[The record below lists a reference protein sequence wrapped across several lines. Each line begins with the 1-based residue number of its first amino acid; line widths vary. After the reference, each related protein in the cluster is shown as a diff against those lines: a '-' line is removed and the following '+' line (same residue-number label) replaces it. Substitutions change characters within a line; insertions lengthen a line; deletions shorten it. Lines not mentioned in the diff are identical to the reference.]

1 MGQGLK
7 QAWFGKYILKAIKSN
22 SVIPPLF
29 ELGVENDHGIG
40 SKTLLTEIS
49 KLGYAVSYDEVNQY
63 KLSVSID
70 EDHKLDQIK
79 DGFTHFVADNVD
91 HNTDTLDGKGTFH
104 GMHII
109 DCSVLNKYLPG
120 KRVKRILTI
129 LIRAPIERKVSI
141 KLHWYQ
147 GKDVRSLSKYYWL
160 HSITQRKK

>member
-1 MGQGLK
+1 M
-7 QAWFGKYILKAIKSN
+7 
-22 SVIPPLF
+22 
-29 ELGVENDHGIG
+29 
-40 SKTLLTEIS
+40 TEIS

-91 HNTDTLDGKGTFH
+91 HNTDTLDGKGTSH

-147 GKDVRSLSKYYWL
+147 GKDVRSLSKYY
-160 HSITQRKK
+160 